1 MQNVELYILDSLVQL
16 KEGKYTPNLRKCII
30 KLISSI
36 IKQKKLENPEGS
48 ASKKPKTTHDVSKVT
63 SVPKAARKSNK

>member
-1 MQNVELYILDSLVQL
+1 MFFYLDLTIGGSNKKGGTAGGSL
-16 KEGKYTPNLRKCII
+16 
-30 KLISSI
+30 SS
-36 IKQKKLENPEGS
+36 KKKLENPERS